1 MKQKVAAA
9 TAFSEM
15 TQWFLV
21 TIAEG
26 INCDIADPDDDLL
39 AAVIIKQFADRQIAP
54 APDLAAY
61 LAPRIERSFSAAAAI
76 VAALDA
82 AALATGKP
90 VNRHLA
96 RTLLD
101 KAHAAGR

>member
-26 INCDIADPDDDLL
+26 INCDIADPDDDDHRKAVME
-39 AAVIIKQFADRQIAP
+39 AARYLGKYLELVEWLINNDVQEPFDAIIAQFANVPPTVQQ
-54 APDLAAY
+54 
-61 LAPRIERSFSAAAAI
+61 
-76 VAALDA
+76 
-82 AALATGKP
+82 
-90 VNRHLA
+90 H
-96 RTLLD
+96 
-101 KAHAAGR
+101 